1 MLSRED
7 GEEDEERVAEQA
19 FYPRLDRSL
28 SHLPVTIPKSMAHEQ
43 VGLARPLLASTA
55 QKWRAE
61 RPRTE
66 LTSWCALGRRA
77 NFVGNSHLE
86 SDCCGSTRKSAS
98 LIDERR
104 CNQEVEH
111 QREVDKRERERAGEG
126 ESDREARNGSG
137 RKNWLSAGQIWPPLL
152 FRSFS
157 CCCCCCCC
165 WAAPLGLLALT
176 SKKRLLVFWRRLGD
190 PQSMELGGISLL
202 FSSLSLSRLDE

>member
-1 MLSRED
+1 
-7 GEEDEERVAEQA
+7 
-19 FYPRLDRSL
+19 
-28 SHLPVTIPKSMAHEQ
+28 MAHEQ

-104 CNQEVEH
+104 RNQEVEH
-111 QREVDKRERERAGEG
+111 QREVDKRERERAGEE
-126 ESDREARNGSG
+126 ESESEARNGSG

-157 CCCCCCCC
+157 CCCCCC
-165 WAAPLGLLALT
+165 WAVG
-176 SKKRLLVFWRRLGD
+176 RRLSGSWLSRARRGCWSPGAD
-190 PQSMELGGISLL
+190 LEIHRAWNSAASL
-202 FSSLSLSRLDE
+202 FSSLLVLSAR

>member
-1 MLSRED
+1 
-7 GEEDEERVAEQA
+7 
-19 FYPRLDRSL
+19 
-28 SHLPVTIPKSMAHEQ
+28 MAHEQ

-104 CNQEVEH
+104 RNQEVEH

-157 CCCCCCCC
+157 CCCCCC
-165 WAAPLGLLALT
+165 WAAPLGLLALA
-176 SKKRLLVFWRRLGD
+176 SKKRLLVFWCRLGD